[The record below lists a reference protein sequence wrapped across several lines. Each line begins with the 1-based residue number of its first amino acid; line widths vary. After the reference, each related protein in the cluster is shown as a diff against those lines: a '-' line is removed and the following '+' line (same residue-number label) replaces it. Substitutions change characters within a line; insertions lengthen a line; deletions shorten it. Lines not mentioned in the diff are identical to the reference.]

1 MKKIWMWVAVAGLA
15 VNFVRANAEME
26 MAGPQGKH
34 VTVTGI
40 LVDTNCYLKD
50 GHTTDDHDSMKK
62 CGRDCLRDGLPAGVL
77 VGKKLYVLIFPGSV
91 FSDYAGKTIEV
102 SGTQYGDDVLIPE
115 KASVVEKDGKKS
127 IKLKGK
133 VMM

>member
-1 MKKIWMWVAVAGLA
+1 MFLA
-15 VNFVRANAEME
+15 VLGWVSSFSFARAEME
-26 MAGPQGKH
+26 MGGPKGKE
-34 VTVTGI
+34 VTITGI

-77 VGKKLYVLIFPGSV
+77 VGKKLYVLIFPGTV
-91 FSDYAGKTIEV
+91 FSDYAGKTVEV
-102 SGTQYGDDVLIPE
+102 SGTQYGDDILIPE
-115 KASVVEKDGKKS
+115 KALVVEKDGKKS